1 MRWIIAIA
9 PVAVAA
15 CGPTPE
21 EKAAA
26 DARAVAEVEAH
37 QEPPPEE
44 LVPGVIT
51 FADVENA
58 NMFGAGCNVLP
69 NSGSAG
75 GIAIAVAQ
83 SDAGYFKRENEIIR
97 MAADAGS
104 KELPYLAR
112 EKYSGLAYS
121 MRLEIDEDAGKQSG
135 EETIDYPSV
144 LTIRDAQDRVVYRQ
158 EGTTQCGA

>member
-1 MRWIIAIA
+1 MRWFIAIA
-9 PVAVAA
+9 PLALAA

-26 DARAVAEVEAH
+26 DARAVAEVEAN

-44 LVPGVIT
+44 LAPGVIT

-58 NMFGAGCNVLP
+58 DMFGAGCNVLP

-104 KELPYLAR
+104 RELPYLAR

-135 EETIDYPSV
+135 DETIDYPSV

-158 EGTTQCGA
+158 SGTTQCGA

>member
-9 PVAVAA
+9 PLALAA

-26 DARAVAEVEAH
+26 DARAVAEVEAN

-44 LVPGVIT
+44 LAPGVLT

-58 NMFGAGCNVLP
+58 DMFGAGCNVLP

-104 KELPYLAR
+104 RELPYLAR

-121 MRLEIDEDAGKQSG
+121 MRIEIDEDAGKQSG
-135 EETIDYPSV
+135 DETIDYPSV
-144 LTIRDAQDRVVYRQ
+144 LTIRDAQDRVVYR
-158 EGTTQCGA
+158 ESGTTQCGA